1 MTQQRIFQFDRL
13 LVGDRWAEGAR
24 VRVGEDGLIAA
35 VEVNGAGGHGGQT
48 QVGAERLQAGRPAEQ
63 AAGGQAVAEAGAGRL
78 RRTWRRAAQRGS
90 GQAVEE
96 QAGPGRSQV
105 EHVEGWTI
113 PGVPNVHGHA
123 FQRAMAGLA
132 EASGQDSF
140 WTWRDTMYR
149 FLGTL
154 GPEDVEAIAAQAYV
168 ELLKAGFTCV
178 GEFHYLQHAPDG
190 RPYDDP
196 AETSMRILA
205 AARAAGIGLV
215 HLPAMYEAGGFGGT
229 PLEGAQRRFRLGLDD
244 AVRLQGDLAPAFAG
258 AGARLGWAVHSLRA
272 VAPASLRRIAAF
284 LEDAGPAPVHI
295 HVAEQRREV
304 QECLEFCGERPVSK
318 LLAEAPV
325 DDLWCLVHATHVTS
339 AEAEAVARSGA
350 TVGLCPTTEANLG
363 DGLFPLADFAERGG
377 RFAVGTDSHVS
388 RSPVEELR
396 LLEYGQRLA
405 HQRRAVLPFPAAA
418 RTTGRPPSQRALD
431 GAAGPL
437 LSHAWR
443 DGARALGWN
452 GGRVEE
458 GRRADFVVLDAEHP
472 ALAGREGRGVLDSWL
487 FSGTDNPVADVYVGG
502 ERVVSGGRHVREE
515 RVARAF
521 GAVARA
527 LAVR

>member
-13 LVGDRWAEGAR
+13 LVGDHWAEDAK

-35 VEVNGAGGHGGQT
+35 VEVNGAGGDGGNEQAE
-48 QVGAERLQAGRPAEQ
+48 AERLQPGRPVVQDVRGLDASAPTANEQ
-63 AAGGQAVAEAGAGRL
+63 AAAERL
-78 RRTWRRAAQRGS
+78 
-90 GQAVEE
+90 
-96 QAGPGRSQV
+96 QV
-105 EHVEGWTI
+105 EHVRGWTI
-113 PGVPNVHGHA
+113 PGVPNVHSHA

-149 FLGTL
+149 FLEKL
-154 GPEDVEAIAAQAYV
+154 GPDDVEAIAAQTYV

-196 AETSMRILA
+196 DEMSKRILA
-205 AARAAGIGLV
+205 AARTAGIGLV
-215 HLPAMYEAGGFGGT
+215 HLPAMYDAGGFAGT

-244 AVRLQGDLAPAFAG
+244 AVRLHDSLAPAFAE
-258 AGARLGWAVHSLRA
+258 AGAQLGWAVHSLRA
-272 VAPASLRRIAAF
+272 VAPASLRRAAEF
-284 LEDAGPAPVHI
+284 LEDVAPAPVHV
-295 HVAEQRREV
+295 HVAEQQREV
-304 QECLEFCGERPVSK
+304 EECLAFCGARPVAR

-325 DDLWCLVHATHVTS
+325 DDRWCLVHATHVTS
-339 AEAEAVARSGA
+339 EEAADVVGRGA

-396 LLEYGQRLA
+396 LLEYGQRLV
-405 HQRRAVLPFPAAA
+405 HQRRAVLPFPATA
-418 RTTGRPPSQRALD
+418 RATGRPPSQAALD

-437 LSHAWR
+437 LAHAWR
-443 DGARALGWN
+443 DGARALDWN
-452 GGRVEE
+452 GGRIEE

-472 ALAGREGRGVLDSWL
+472 ALAGRDGRGVLDSWL
-487 FSGTDNPVADVYVGG
+487 FSGMESPVADVYVGG
-502 ERVVSGGRHVREE
+502 ERVVAGGRHVRED
-515 RVARAF
+515 RVAGAFRAI
-521 GAVARA
+521 ARS
-527 LAVR
+527 LAER

>member
-13 LVGDRWAEGAR
+13 LAGNRWVEDAR

-35 VEVNGAGGHGGQT
+35 VEAGGAGKRGGKGPA
-48 QVGAERLQAGRPAEQ
+48 GAERSQAGAAED
-63 AAGGQAVAEAGAGRL
+63 G
-78 RRTWRRAAQRGS
+78 

-96 QAGPGRSQV
+96 QAGAGQLQV
-105 EHVEGWTI
+105 ERVAGWTI
-113 PGVPNVHGHA
+113 PGVPNVHSHA
-123 FQRAMAGLA
+123 FQRAMAGSA
-132 EASGQDSF
+132 EAGGQDSF
-140 WTWRDTMYR
+140 WTWRDAMYR
-149 FLGTL
+149 FLEKL
-154 GPEDVEAIAAQAYV
+154 GPDDVEAIAAQTYV

-178 GEFHYLQHAPDG
+178 GEFHYLHHAPDG

-215 HLPAMYEAGGFGGT
+215 HLPATYDAGGFAGT
-229 PLEGAQRRFRLGLDD
+229 PLEGAQRRFRLDLDG
-244 AVRLQGDLAPAFAG
+244 AVRLHDALASAFAE
-258 AGARLGWAVHSLRA
+258 AGAQLGWAVHSLRA
-272 VAPASLRRIAAF
+272 VAPASFRRVAAF
-284 LEDAGPAPVHI
+284 LEDDGRAPVHV
-295 HVAEQRREV
+295 HVAEQQREV
-304 QECLEFCGERPVSK
+304 EECLAFCSARPVAR

-325 DDLWCLVHATHVTS
+325 DDRWCLVHATHVTGE
-339 AEAEAVARSGA
+339 EAAAVACRGA

-396 LLEYGQRLA
+396 LLEYGQRLV
-405 HQRRAVLPFPAAA
+405 HQRRAALPFPASARAA
-418 RTTGRPPSQRALD
+418 GRPPSQAALD

-437 LSHAWR
+437 LWHAWQN
-443 DGARALGWN
+443 GARALAWN
-452 GGRVEE
+452 GGVVEE

-472 ALAGREGRGVLDSWL
+472 ALVGRDGRGVLDSWL

-502 ERVVSGGRHVREE
+502 KRVVSGGRHAREE
-515 RVARAF
+515 AIARAF
-521 GAVARA
+521 GAVARS
-527 LAVR
+527 LAGR